1 MLLWTSAH
9 ALHICIIMMMLCV
22 CLAEIVWWGECEGV
36 CIYVVMTVL
45 RSCCMH
51 NCYEAVCVG
60 AAERECG
67 MLDRLYAEVCAGRN
81 GLDD

>member
-1 MLLWTSAH
+1 
-9 ALHICIIMMMLCV
+9 
-22 CLAEIVWWGECEGV
+22 
-36 CIYVVMTVL
+36 MTVL

-67 MLDRLYAEVCAGRN
+67 MLDRLYAEVCVGRN